1 MNYFQYKKGIKI
13 RITGLAARND
23 ISDLS
28 ELPQQSI
35 TGFASIPETIL
46 VPVSTQPI
54 NSTQWKSS
62 NMTLKKSF
70 SSLNSWYCAHPN
82 KEKGREELQLLTT
95 ISMLFHLLDRTFQSP
110 STRQKLRHLFFFFH
124 YRLKSKQQ
132 VKLLDCWTHTDCLQS
147 LFLLYRKIQLI
158 AEMERI
164 SPQAWK
170 SGSSSIQGWITFI
183 FL

>member
-1 MNYFQYKKGIKI
+1 
-13 RITGLAARND
+13 
-23 ISDLS
+23 
-28 ELPQQSI
+28 
-35 TGFASIPETIL
+35 
-46 VPVSTQPI
+46 
-54 NSTQWKSS
+54 
-62 NMTLKKSF
+62 MTLKKSL

-95 ISMLFHLLDRTFQSP
+95 ISMLFHLLDSTFQSP
-110 STRQKLRHLFFFFH
+110 STRQKLRHLSFFH

-132 VKLLDCWTHTDCLQS
+132 VKLLDCWTHTNCLQS

-170 SGSSSIQGWITFI
+170 SGSSSIQGWITDLFCFKAFLPWNAIKTNSHI
-183 FL
+183 FLTCSTRRFKCDWHWQQ